1 MVKKKEPKNIRSQAD
16 EVEDLDDYLVDFSQE
31 VEVDAIKES
40 VMTMK
45 ASLIGTIGSFEAVDV
60 NAKMNLV
67 TSTFKHLLENIHL

>member
-1 MVKKKEPKNIRSQAD
+1 MVKKKEPKKIRSQAD

-45 ASLIGTIGSFEAVDV
+45 ASLIGTISSFEAVDV

-67 TSTFKHLLENIHL
+67 TSTFKHLL